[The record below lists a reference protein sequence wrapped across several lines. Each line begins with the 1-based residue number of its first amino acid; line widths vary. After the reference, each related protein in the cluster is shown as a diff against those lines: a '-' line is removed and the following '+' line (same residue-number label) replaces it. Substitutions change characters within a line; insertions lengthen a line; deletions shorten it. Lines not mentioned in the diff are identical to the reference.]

1 MLRLD
6 FNLVLEMINLVV
18 LFLILRKF
26 LFRPV
31 MNIMEKR
38 KAMIAE
44 GLKNADEQQEA
55 ARELKKQYEDALS
68 GAKDESL
75 RMIEQA
81 KLDARTEYDR
91 ILKEADAQAGK
102 LLVTARE
109 TIDLEREQTLR
120 DMKSQVAG
128 LAMETAKKLVTQ
140 QCQADDCRAIYDQF
154 LKEAGDQGDGSEES

>member
-128 LAMETAKKLVTQ
+128 LAMEAAKKLVTQ
-140 QCQADDCRAIYDQF
+140 QCQADDGRAIYDQF
-154 LKEAGDQGDGSEES
+154 LKEAGDQGDGREES

>member
-75 RMIEQA
+75 RMIERGEIS
-81 KLDARTEYDR
+81 DARTEYDR
-91 ILKEADAQAGK
+91 ILK
-102 LLVTARE
+102 ARQMRRRGNGC
-109 TIDLEREQTLR
+109 L
-120 DMKSQVAG
+120 
-128 LAMETAKKLVTQ
+128 
-140 QCQADDCRAIYDQF
+140 
-154 LKEAGDQGDGSEES
+154 

>member
-18 LFLILRKF
+18 LFLILCKF

-128 LAMETAKKLVTQ
+128 LAMEAAKKLVTQ
-140 QCQADDCRAIYDQF
+140 QCQADDGRAIYDQF

>member
-128 LAMETAKKLVTQ
+128 LAMEAAKKLVTQ
-140 QCQADDCRAIYDQF
+140 QCQADDGRAIYD
-154 LKEAGDQGDGSEES
+154 

>member
-140 QCQADDCRAIYDQF
+140 QCQADDGRAIYDQF
-154 LKEAGDQGDGSEES
+154 LKEAGDQGDGSEEG

>member
-128 LAMETAKKLVTQ
+128 LAMEAAKKLVTQ
-140 QCQADDCRAIYDQF
+140 QCQADDGRAIYDQF
-154 LKEAGDQGDGSEES
+154 LKEAGDPNENSEK

>member
-128 LAMETAKKLVTQ
+128 LAMEA
-140 QCQADDCRAIYDQF
+140 A
-154 LKEAGDQGDGSEES
+154 

>member
-128 LAMETAKKLVTQ
+128 LAIESAKKHVTQ
-140 QCQADDCRAIYDQF
+140 QCQADDGRAIYDQF
-154 LKEAGDQGDGSEES
+154 LKEAGDQGDGSEEG

>member
-120 DMKSQVAG
+120 DMTSQVAG
-128 LAMETAKKLVTQ
+128 LAMEAAKKLVTQ
-140 QCQADDCRAIYDQF
+140 QCQADDGRAIYDQF

>member
-109 TIDLEREQTLR
+109 TTDLEREQTLR

-128 LAMETAKKLVTQ
+128 LAMEAAKKLVTQ
-140 QCQADDCRAIYDQF
+140 QCQADDGRAIYDQF

>member
-120 DMKSQVAG
+120 DMKSQFAG
-128 LAMETAKKLVTQ
+128 LAMEAAKKLVTQ
-140 QCQADDCRAIYDQF
+140 QCQADDGRAIYDQF

>member
-140 QCQADDCRAIYDQF
+140 PGR
-154 LKEAGDQGDGSEES
+154 

>member
-81 KLDARTEYDR
+81 KLDARTEYDLSL
-91 ILKEADAQAGK
+91 IH
-102 LLVTARE
+102 
-109 TIDLEREQTLR
+109 I
-120 DMKSQVAG
+120 
-128 LAMETAKKLVTQ
+128 
-140 QCQADDCRAIYDQF
+140 
-154 LKEAGDQGDGSEES
+154 

>member
-128 LAMETAKKLVTQ
+128 LAMEAAKKLVTQ
-140 QCQADDCRAIYDQF
+140 QCQADDGRAI
-154 LKEAGDQGDGSEES
+154 

>member
-81 KLDARTEYDR
+81 KLDARPEYDR

-128 LAMETAKKLVTQ
+128 LAMEAAKKLVTQ
-140 QCQADDCRAIYDQF
+140 QCQADDGRAIYDQF

>member
-91 ILKEADAQAGK
+91 ILKEADAQAGI
-102 LLVTARE
+102 LRVTARE
-109 TIDLEREQTLR
+109 TIDLEIEQTLR

-128 LAMETAKKLVTQ
+128 LAMEAAKKLVTQ
-140 QCQADDCRAIYDQF
+140 QCQADDGRAIYDQF
-154 LKEAGDQGDGSEES
+154 LKEAGDQGDGSEEG

>member
-128 LAMETAKKLVTQ
+128 LAMEAAKKLVTQ
-140 QCQADDCRAIYDQF
+140 QCQADDGRAIHDQF

>member
-6 FNLVLEMINLVV
+6 FNLVLEMINRVV
-18 LFLILRKF
+18 LFRILRKF

-128 LAMETAKKLVTQ
+128 LAMEAAKKLVTQ
-140 QCQADDCRAIYDQF
+140 QCQADDGRAIYDQF

>member
-128 LAMETAKKLVTQ
+128 LA
-140 QCQADDCRAIYDQF
+140 
-154 LKEAGDQGDGSEES
+154 KEACNAAVPGR

>member
-128 LAMETAKKLVTQ
+128 LAMEAAKKLVTK
-140 QCQADDCRAIYDQF
+140 QCQADDGRAIYDQF

>member
-128 LAMETAKKLVTQ
+128 LAMEAAKKLVTQ
-140 QCQADDCRAIYDQF
+140 QCQADDGRAIYDQL